1 MMNNAKQGMGRVRK
15 GAIPRDKNG
24 SILGKK
30 AYGAVRKLKEFQVGQ
45 SEEHKSEKKEARL

>member
-15 GAIPRDKNG
+15 GVIPRDKNG
-24 SILGKK
+24 SILGKR